1 MPCRFLRFDLGTFI
15 HSDLLKIAA
24 FDSNDSGLPCCFA
37 MRLRW
42 PSKQTTRSILVVL
55 HRQCGMPIRRCL
67 CCRRHSIFLLES
79 SRVGEHLPEYYP
91 GIYNSRFCVCLV
103 VSLKVLEVV
112 LGSVCLLLVRLA
124 AFGYDM
130 MHAVASYV
138 NQFHLKL
145 MAFLKKLNSIWGWI
159 SFRDDFASFQS
170 TFSSW
175 LTWLG
180 LILAYKNYMK
190 SPLLRS
196 IPFQN

>member
-15 HSDLLKIAA
+15 HADLLKIAA
-24 FDSNDSGLPCCFA
+24 FDSNDSGIPCCFA

-79 SRVGEHLPEYYP
+79 SRVGEHLPEYYS

-145 MAFLKKLNSIWGWI
+145 IAFLEKLNSIWGSI

-190 SPLLRS
+190 SLLLRS